1 MTGALL
7 GWTKDYKGEGRGLAN
22 SALGLQRLE
31 ELLLGGVRLV
41 DVKACWAALWRLGL
55 GRGVGGWR
63 EGGDA
68 DDDFA
73 GLGALQL
80 FAGDAFDGVGI
91 GLQGFDLI
99 AELDVFGVEAV
110 DVFADFPDF
119 ELSAAHGDEAV
130 SAENVVDDKSQ
141 DKQAED
147 CAAMLLQEVADLI
160 FYRLVHVART
170 HFVASSVKRADAFA
184 LSASM

>member
-68 DDDFA
+68 GG
-73 GLGALQL
+73 GLGW
-80 FAGDAFDGVGI
+80 GGVSVGGGGVGTRMMTSP
-91 GLQGFDLI
+91 GL
-99 AELDVFGVEAV
+99 ARCN
-110 DVFADFPDF
+110 
-119 ELSAAHGDEAV
+119 S
-130 SAENVVDDKSQ
+130 SR
-141 DKQAED
+141 
-147 CAAMLLQEVADLI
+147 AM
-160 FYRLVHVART
+160 R
-170 HFVASSVKRADAFA
+170 
-184 LSASM
+184 SMAWG